1 MTDTFTEIFSA
12 SMNDLLYAINFN
24 NYENF
29 KIALKRMF
37 II

>member
-1 MTDTFTEIFSA
+1 MTDTFTEVFTA
-12 SMNDLLYAINFN
+12 SMNDLLYAINFS

-29 KIALKRMF
+29 KTALKRIF